1 MDNINY
7 WNNFYKNSHNLLPS
21 QFAVFIASEY
31 PDKKNLIDF
40 GCGSGRD
47 TFFLSKLYKKVIGID
62 ASSEIINSNNMS
74 QNTKKNLTFLLND
87 LSNEKLLKNLI
98 QDEFKD
104 IDNCIFYA
112 RFFLHA
118 IDESV
123 EDKFLKFYNNLK
135 NRSNILALEFRT
147 NKDQFLEKEYGNHYR
162 RFVDPKQLISKLD
175 KMGMIINYFI
185 EGQGYAKYKNDDAYV
200 ARLIVS

>member
-7 WNNFYKNSHNLLPS
+7 WNNFYKNSQNLLPS

-40 GCGSGRD
+40 GCGSARD